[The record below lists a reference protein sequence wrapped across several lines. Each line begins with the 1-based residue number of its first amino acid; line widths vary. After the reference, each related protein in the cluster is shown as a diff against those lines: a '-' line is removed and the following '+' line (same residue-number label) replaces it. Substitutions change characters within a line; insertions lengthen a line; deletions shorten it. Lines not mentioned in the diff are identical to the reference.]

1 MSASESNGSAKTSG
15 QDTHAHKK
23 TSLCYLITQIL
34 TYIHKAIIL
43 KNNKTLPQTDMKTTV
58 ISYPVYRKELWC
70 WFTLYSCLFLQILA
84 FLGVPQLP
92 QALHETMREFL
103 YPPTDSPILLP
114 SAWQLCYHSTPSNS
128 SSTGDTLSLLPLKKL
143 SFSHQPFLIF
153 FFS

>member
-92 QALHETMREFL
+92 QALHETMR
-103 YPPTDSPILLP
+103 DSPLSTYRFP
-114 SAWQLCYHSTPSNS
+114 HSSPFSMTAL
-128 SSTGDTLSLLPLKKL
+128 LSLNSFKL
-143 SFSHQPFLIF
+143 Q
-153 FFS
+153 